1 MLTSGASGRVD
12 PSHPAV
18 TLLYIAD
25 APGAEVSFDVLHL
38 ALDHLLVVG
47 RSMQHISIA
56 AVHRH
61 VGYRV
66 VRTILLEEDQ
76 VTTLE
81 VGPGYPLAVLVP
93 ILFCRI
99 IRQLL
104 AEVLVDKPCKA
115 GAVFLLV
122 SPASIGRRVVIGGA
136 DVRPTV
142 PHYVPAFNTGVRGAV
157 DVLAGTRAAFGRRK
171 VFGRR

>member
-1 MLTSGASGRVD
+1 MGRID
-12 PSHPAV
+12 PSHPAGM
-18 TLLYIAD
+18 LIYLAD
-25 APGAEVSFDVLHL
+25 APGASVSLDVLHL
-38 ALDHLLVVG
+38 GLDHTQMVS
-47 RSMQHISIA
+47 RSMQHVSVA
-56 AVHRH
+56 AVHRY
-61 VGYRV
+61 VGYRI
-66 VRTILLEEDQ
+66 VRTVLLKEDQ

-93 ILFCRI
+93 ILFDRI
-99 IRQLL
+99 VRQLL

-142 PHYVPAFNTGVRGAV
+142 PYYVPAFNTGV
-157 DVLAGTRAAFGRRK
+157 
-171 VFGRR
+171 